1 MNPGPYPLWQAFTDW
16 AIFPVYFKHFIYDF
30 SLTFNLGGKKVL
42 SLLSKWENSRQI
54 GFSAWPSWSLYSTDS
69 QVDAQNSNSL
79 PENLPHSFVRTNF
92 NRGSSVTRDLSRT
105 SLSKTVPHHH
115 VKSCRG
121 ACSPRVLVQL
131 GSICYSFLKTNG
143 ILMQCSVEKSKIMW
157 TQACFPHWTWL
168 SPPAAASGAFLKSL
182 FYTLSWWRVSKAIA
196 VTSSDPQRNCDTRN
210 GDWNN
215 SSFSCSP
222 RQALRKDSHILS
234 LYV

>member
-1 MNPGPYPLWQAFTDW
+1 MHKILIPCLKICHIPLWGQTSTEGVLW
-16 AIFPVYFKHFIYDF
+16 PEIFPERPFLKQCHI
-30 SLTFNLGGKKVL
+30 TTWK
-42 SLLSKWENSRQI
+42 
-54 GFSAWPSWSLYSTDS
+54 A
-69 QVDAQNSNSL
+69 
-79 PENLPHSFVRTNF
+79 
-92 NRGSSVTRDLSRT
+92 
-105 SLSKTVPHHH
+105 
-115 VKSCRG
+115 CRG